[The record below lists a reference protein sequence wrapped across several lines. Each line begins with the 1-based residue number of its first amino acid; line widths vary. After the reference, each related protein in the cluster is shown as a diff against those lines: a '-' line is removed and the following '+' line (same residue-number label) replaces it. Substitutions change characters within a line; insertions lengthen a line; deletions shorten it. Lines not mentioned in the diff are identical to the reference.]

1 MSRKARTAFT
11 LIELLVVIAIIS
23 ILAAILFP
31 VFARARESARRASCM
46 SNLKQIGL
54 GAMMYVQDYDG
65 RFPYSQIVRSDMG
78 WTTSEDPGYSDFPS
92 GSVVWETQLY
102 PYTKSMQLFYCPSRP
117 FNGSGF
123 YGNYGANRII
133 MPKASE
139 DSYEAPNQAAFNFPS
154 QTYLALDAGIYVIKP
169 TGAGSVTSPYY
180 NGIYLPGTGPG
191 SFANLTAT
199 NQSSFSSGALD
210 DFKSGRHFG
219 GVNVC
224 FADGHVK
231 WLKAQ
236 KVYQE
241 ALNYNGS
248 THAASAWDPRSVG

>member
-1 MSRKARTAFT
+1 MSISNRKRGFT
-11 LIELLVVIAIIS
+11 LIELLVIIAIIS

-31 VFARARESARRASCM
+31 VFARARENARRASCI
-46 SNLKQIGL
+46 SNLKQMGL
-54 GAMMYVQDYDG
+54 GVMMYVQDYDG
-65 RFPYSQIVRSDMG
+65 HFPYSQMTMASMG
-78 WTTSEDPGYSDFPS
+78 LTSSQVPGYADFVGS
-92 GSVVWETQLY
+92 SVVWEEQTY
-102 PYTKSMQLFYCPSRP
+102 PYVKSTQIYYCPSRP
-117 FNGSGF
+117 FTGGGF

-139 DSYEAPNQAAFNFPS
+139 DHYAAPSEATLTFPA
-154 QTYLALDAGIYVIKP
+154 QTYLAMDAGIYIL
-169 TGAGSVTSPYY
+169 SPANVKAPIYA
-180 NGIYLPGTGPG
+180 GIYLPGTGPG

-231 WLKAQ
+231 WLKTEI
-236 KVYQE
+236 VYKE
-241 ALNYNGS
+241 AVNYNGS
-248 THAASAWDPRSVG
+248 THAASAWDPQSTG

>member
-1 MSRKARTAFT
+1 MAKQKHAFT
-11 LIELLVVIAIIS
+11 LIELLVVIAIIA

-31 VFARARESARRASCM
+31 VFARARENARRASCM
-46 SNLKQIGL
+46 SNMKQMGL
-54 GAMMYVQDYDG
+54 GVMMYVQDYDG
-65 RFPYSQIVRSDMG
+65 HFPYSQILMTSMG
-78 WTTSEDPGYSDFPS
+78 VTPSQVPGYADFPS
-92 GSVVWETQLY
+92 TSVVWEEQTY
-102 PYTKSMQLFYCPSRP
+102 PYVKSTQIYYCPSRA
-117 FNGSGF
+117 FSDNGF

-139 DSYEAPNQAAFNFPS
+139 DGSATPPSEAALTFPA
-154 QTYLALDAGIYVIKP
+154 QTYLAMDAGIYVL
-169 TGAGSVTSPYY
+169 SPANVKAPIY

-224 FADGHVK
+224 FADGHAK
-231 WLKAQ
+231 WLKTETIY
-236 KVYQE
+236 KE

-248 THAASAWDPRSVG
+248 THAASAWDPKSIG